1 MKDWQLLLLAAGIIA
16 IEVAYTIP
24 LLVLIHINGDTGAVI
39 DESRPPFTNVSI
51 TDVKLDSGIIILQ
64 LILGS
69 NSMYSYLYLVSKT
82 WSILL

>member
-39 DESRPPFTNVSI
+39 DESRPPFTNVS
-51 TDVKLDSGIIILQ
+51 S
-64 LILGS
+64 S
-69 NSMYSYLYLVSKT
+69 NVVDYRRQIRGWACYT
-82 WSILL
+82 